1 MNKKIM
7 RFVLSFLLVFIG
19 GSVATLAQE
28 TDVKSSFEDTK
39 QELESD
45 KTIERFY
52 DYVNEIN
59 LEGELVEGMT
69 VKEYVDKF
77 LETGE
82 SPLDAVTV
90 LKGIVSYMFKE
101 VGMVFKLLIS
111 VLVITLLSAL
121 LKNLQSAFNS
131 EGISNIAFFAC
142 YALTIMLLTTSFI
155 LGLNIAKDVIQRL
168 IDFMVVLMP
177 VLVFLLST
185 AGGISSAVTI
195 DPVVVL
201 LVSVTPKIYIDFIFP
216 MILMYF
222 VLQFANNLTSE
233 HKISNVCKL
242 VKQVAMW
249 SQGIVLTV
257 FVGIIAIRG
266 ISASTIDAVT
276 LKTAKFAVDNFVP
289 IVGKAFSDGIT
300 TVAGYSLVL
309 KSAISSA
316 GLVVVVAIILYPIVK
331 MVMMI
336 FAYRLTSAVV
346 QPVADSRMVSAIDS
360 VGDAMTMV
368 LSCVVSISVMFFIII
383 AIMSSAGRFVVGG

>member
-1 MNKKIM
+1 MSKKIM
-7 RFVLSFLLVFIG
+7 RFVLSFLLIFIPV
-19 GSVATLAQE
+19 SVLAIAQE
-28 TDVKSSFEDTK
+28 TEVKSTFEDTK
-39 QELESD
+39 KQLETD
-45 KTIERFY
+45 KNIEKFY
-52 DYVNEIN
+52 DYVNELN
-59 LEGELVEGMT
+59 LESELLGGMS
-69 VKEYVDKF
+69 VKEYVNKF

-82 SPLDAVTV
+82 SPVEVETV
-90 LKGIVSYMFKE
+90 LKGIVSYMFRE

-111 VLVITLLSAL
+111 VLVIALLSAL
-121 LKNLQSAFNS
+121 LKNLQNAFS
-131 EGISNIAFFAC
+131 SGSVSNIAFFAC
-142 YALTIMLLTTSFI
+142 YALTIMLLTSSFI
-155 LGLNIAKDVIQRL
+155 LGLNIAKDVIQML

-185 AGGISSAVTI
+185 AGGITSAVTI

-222 VLQFANNLTSE
+222 VLQFVNNLTSE

-249 SQGIVLTV
+249 SQGIVLTI

-266 ISASTIDAVT
+266 ISATTIDAVT
-276 LKTAKFAVDNFVP
+276 LKTAKFAVDNFIP
-289 IVGKAFSDGIT
+289 IVGKAFSDSIT

-309 KSAISSA
+309 KSAISSV
-316 GLVVVVAIILYPIVK
+316 GLIVVIGIILYPIIK
-331 MVMMI
+331 MIMMI
-336 FAYRLTSAVV
+336 FAYRITSAVV

>member
-1 MNKKIM
+1 M
-7 RFVLSFLLVFIG
+7 RFVLSFLFVFG
-19 GSVATLAQE
+19 GISSMAFAE
-28 TDVKSSFEDTK
+28 GTDVKSNFEDTK
-39 QELESD
+39 KELESD
-45 KTIERFY
+45 KSIERFY
-52 DYVNEIN
+52 DYVNELN
-59 LEGELVEGMT
+59 LEGELIEGMR
-69 VKEYVDKF
+69 VSEYVDKF
-77 LETGE
+77 LDTGE
-82 SPLDAVTV
+82 SPVEISAI
-90 LKGIVSYMFKE
+90 LKGIVDYMFKE
-101 VGMVFKLLIS
+101 VGLVFKLLMS

-121 LKNLQSAFNS
+121 LKNLQSAFS
-131 EGISNIAFFAC
+131 SGGISNIAFFAC
-142 YALTIMLLTTSFI
+142 YALTIMLLTSSFI
-155 LGLNIAKDVIQRL
+155 LGLNIAKNVIQML

-185 AGGISSAVTI
+185 AGGITSAVTI

-201 LVSVTPKIYIDFIFP
+201 LVSLTPKIYIDFIFP

-222 VLQFANNLTSE
+222 VLQFVNNLTNE

-242 VKQVAMW
+242 VKQIAMW

-266 ISASTIDAVT
+266 ISANTIDAVT

-289 IVGKAFSDGIT
+289 IVGKSFSDAIT

-309 KSAISSA
+309 KSAVSSV
-316 GLVVVVAIILYPIVK
+316 GLIVVIGIILYPIIK
-331 MVMMI
+331 MIMMI
-336 FAYRLTSAVV
+336 FAYRVTSAVI

>member
-7 RFVLSFLLVFIG
+7 KFVLCFLVIFIG
-19 GSVATLAQE
+19 VSLPVIAEE
-28 TDVKSSFEDTK
+28 TNPKTTFEDTK
-39 QELESD
+39 KELESN
-45 KTIERFY
+45 KSIEKFY
-52 DYVNEIN
+52 DYVNELN
-59 LEGELVEGMT
+59 LESELLGGMS
-69 VKEYVDKF
+69 VREYVDKF

-82 SPLDAVTV
+82 SPVEIETI
-90 LKGIVSYMFKE
+90 LKGIVSYMFRE

-111 VLVITLLSAL
+111 VLVIALLSAL
-121 LKNLQSAFNS
+121 LKNLQSAFS
-131 EGISNIAFFAC
+131 SGSVSNISFFAC
-142 YALTIMLLTTSFI
+142 YALTIMLLTSSFI
-155 LGLNIAKDVIQRL
+155 LGLNIAKDVIQML

-185 AGGISSAVTI
+185 AGGITSAVTI

-222 VLQFANNLTSE
+222 VLQFVNNLTSE

-249 SQGIVLTV
+249 SQGIVLTI

-266 ISASTIDAVT
+266 ISATTIDAVT
-276 LKTAKFAVDNFVP
+276 LKTAKFAVDNFIP
-289 IVGKAFSDGIT
+289 IVGKSFSDAIT

-309 KSAISSA
+309 KNAISSV
-316 GLVVVVAIILYPIVK
+316 GLIVVIGIILYPVIK
-331 MVMMI
+331 MIMMI
-336 FAYRLTSAVV
+336 FAYRVISAVV
-346 QPVADSRMVSAIDS
+346 QPVADSRMVSVIDS

-368 LSCVVSISVMFFIII
+368 LGCVVSISVMFFIII
-383 AIMSSAGRFVVGG
+383 AIMASAGRFVVGG

>member
-1 MNKKIM
+1 MA
-7 RFVLSFLLVFIG
+7 FAEG
-19 GSVATLAQE
+19 
-28 TDVKSSFEDTK
+28 TDVKSNFEDTK
-39 QELESD
+39 KELESD
-45 KTIERFY
+45 KSIERFY
-52 DYVNEIN
+52 DYVNELN
-59 LEGELVEGMT
+59 LEGELIEGMR
-69 VKEYVDKF
+69 VSEYVDKF
-77 LETGE
+77 LDTGE
-82 SPLDAVTV
+82 SPVEISAI
-90 LKGIVSYMFKE
+90 LKGIVDYMFKE
-101 VGMVFKLLIS
+101 VGLVFKLLMS

-121 LKNLQSAFNS
+121 LKNLQSAFS
-131 EGISNIAFFAC
+131 SGGISNIAFFAC
-142 YALTIMLLTTSFI
+142 YALTIMLLTSSFI
-155 LGLNIAKDVIQRL
+155 LGLNIAKNVIQML

-185 AGGISSAVTI
+185 AGGITSAVTI

-201 LVSVTPKIYIDFIFP
+201 LVSLTPKIYIDFIFP

-222 VLQFANNLTSE
+222 VLQFVNNLTNE

-242 VKQVAMW
+242 VKQIAMW

-266 ISASTIDAVT
+266 ISANTIDAVT

-289 IVGKAFSDGIT
+289 IVGKSFSDAIT

-309 KSAISSA
+309 KSAVSSV
-316 GLVVVVAIILYPIVK
+316 GLIVVIGIILYPIIK
-331 MVMMI
+331 MIMMI
-336 FAYRLTSAVV
+336 FAYRVTSAVI

>member
-7 RFVLSFLLVFIG
+7 RFILSFFLVFIG
-19 GSVATLAQE
+19 VSFTTLAE
-28 TDVKSSFEDTK
+28 DVDVKSSFEDTK

-45 KTIERFY
+45 KSIERFY
-52 DYVNEIN
+52 DYVNELN
-59 LEGELVEGMT
+59 LEGELIEGMS

-82 SPLDAVTV
+82 SPLDVATV

-121 LKNLQSAFNS
+121 LKNLQSAFGS
-131 EGISNIAFFAC
+131 GGISNIAFFAC

-155 LGLNIAKDVIQRL
+155 LGLNIAKDVIQML

-201 LVSVTPKIYIDFIFP
+201 LVSLTPKIYIDFIFP

-222 VLQFANNLTSE
+222 VLQFVNNLTTE

-276 LKTAKFAVDNFVP
+276 LKTAKFAVDNFIP
-289 IVGKAFSDGIT
+289 IVGKSFSDAIT

-309 KSAISSA
+309 KSAISSV
-316 GLVVVVAIILYPIVK
+316 GLVVVIGIILYPIIK
-331 MVMMI
+331 MIMMI

-346 QPVADSRMVSAIDS
+346 QPVADGRMVSALDS

>member
-1 MNKKIM
+1 MNKKVM
-7 RFVLSFLLVFIG
+7 RFVLSFLMIFIG
-19 GSVATLAQE
+19 FSFTTFAEGN
-28 TDVKSSFEDTK
+28 DVKSNFEDTK
-39 QELESD
+39 KELESD
-45 KTIERFY
+45 KSIEKFY
-52 DYVNEIN
+52 DYVNELN
-59 LEGELVEGMT
+59 LESELLGGMS

-82 SPLDAVTV
+82 SPVEISII
-90 LKGIVSYMFKE
+90 LKGMVSYMFRE

-111 VLVITLLSAL
+111 VLVIALLSAL
-121 LKNLQSAFNS
+121 LKNLQNS
-131 EGISNIAFFAC
+131 FSSGSVSNISFFAC
-142 YALTIMLLTTSFI
+142 YALTIMLLTSSFI
-155 LGLNIAKDVIQRL
+155 LGLNIAKDVIQML

-185 AGGISSAVTI
+185 AGGITSAVTI
-195 DPVVVL
+195 DPIVVL

-222 VLQFANNLTSE
+222 VLQFVNNLTTE

-266 ISASTIDAVT
+266 ISATTIDAVT
-276 LKTAKFAVDNFVP
+276 LKTAKFAVDNFIP
-289 IVGKAFSDGIT
+289 IVGKSFSDAIT

-309 KSAISSA
+309 KNAISSV
-316 GLVVVVAIILYPIVK
+316 GLIVVIGIILYPMIK
-331 MVMMI
+331 MIMMI
-336 FAYRLTSAVV
+336 FAYRVTSAIV
-346 QPVADSRMVSAIDS
+346 QPVTDSRMVSAIDS

-383 AIMSSAGRFVVGG
+383 AIMASAGRFVVGG